1 MAEESFPVV
10 DQPMTDEQ
18 WKQVTL
24 GVGSG
29 ILDQGG
35 SPYWITDYDNASNTV
50 SMRVSTTQGT
60 ANAILR
66 GFYHRLDEA
75 ATLSVPAV
83 TSTTTY
89 WIALQYDPARVAD
102 SGLPVRLGVFKSLDR
117 SQNKDYIILYRIV
130 RKPNQL
136 LTDAE
141 VTIYRQ
147 RVAPTVTVY
156 SRDRLP
162 DPATVLWGTVAVA
175 YGPEKSVYVCM
186 SDGSADPMRWE
197 PVAGDAAGKFSW
209 DARSDSTSYASP
221 PSTGGYARA
230 IGRQGKQRRLRGR
243 VYRIS
248 GADFNPGVT
257 YNPFGTAPLDPEDR
271 PEETQAFTT
280 AISNASGGIVGNARV
295 EVTPAGAVNAWVS
308 APCSWVSL
316 DGVYWEV
323 R

>member
-1 MAEESFPVV
+1 MAEQSFPVV
-10 DQPMTDEQ
+10 DQPMSGEQ

-130 RKPNQL
+130 REPDQL

-147 RVAPTVTVY
+147 RVAPTLTVY
-156 SRDRLP
+156 ARDRLP

-175 YGPEKSVYVCM
+175 YGPEKSVYGCM
-186 SDGSADPMRWE
+186 SDGAADPMRWE
-197 PVAGDAAGKFSW
+197 PVAGDAAGLVSRW
-209 DARSDSTSYASP
+209 DGLTYMS
-221 PSTGGYARA
+221 GYVAA
-230 IGRQGKQRRLRGR
+230 THGQTPKIKRQRKSRTLRGR
-243 VYRIS
+243 MARVGGGNFLTSQS
-248 GADFNPGVT
+248 GGYTVLTLPPA
-257 YNPFGTAPLDPEDR
+257 DR
-271 PEETQAFTT
+271 PLAAQSWAV
-280 AISNASGGIVGNARV
+280 AIAGLASPRFARV
-295 EVTPAGAVNAWVS
+295 EITADGAVRIFPERDTPWVG
-308 APCSWVSL
+308 L
-316 DGVYWEV
+316 DGISWDVD
-323 R
+323 